1 MGGASLH
8 SVINFLNFRALST
21 LSLATQKAQNS
32 VNAGKIAGAQAIQ
45 ASAVPVAVPAPAV
58 YYG

>member
-32 VNAGKIAGAQAIQ
+32 VNAGKIAGAQSIRAG
-45 ASAVPVAVPAPAV
+45 AAFAVPAPAV